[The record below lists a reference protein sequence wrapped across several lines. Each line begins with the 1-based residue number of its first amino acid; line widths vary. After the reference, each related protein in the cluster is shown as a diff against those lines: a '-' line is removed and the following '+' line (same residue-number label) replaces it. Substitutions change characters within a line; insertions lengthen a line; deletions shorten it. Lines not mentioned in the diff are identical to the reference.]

1 MEVAIIAAVNLDGNS
16 DSTGSVCGNIMG
28 AIYGCNHL
36 KERNIFCPHGYWLEA
51 TLKLLNIILT
61 IADDSLWVALSM
73 SMARVRPRT
82 AAMGAMLLLYEAYWS
97 L

>member
-61 IADDSLWVALSM
+61 IADDLS
-73 SMARVRPRT
+73 A
-82 AAMGAMLLLYEAYWS
+82 GYIIYEYGKSETSNSCNGSNAIAI
-97 L
+97 

>member
-36 KERNIFCPHGYWLEA
+36 KERKIFCPHGYCLEA
-51 TLKLLNIILT
+51 TLKLLNIIIT
-61 IADDSLWVALSM
+61 IADDLS
-73 SMARVRPRT
+73 AGCIIYEYGKIETRT
-82 AAMGAMLLLYEAYWS
+82 AAMGAMLLLYEAYRS